1 MSVKRT
7 AVIIAAVAVAAA
19 IPAVAAQAGTTPPDP
34 KTVTID
40 VAVDSH
46 LGDTSAVIDCGPFG
60 YQRSGPEG
68 DGTLI
73 LANVYA
79 PTKVRCTVTLRG

>member
-1 MSVKRT
+1 MRRALIVL
-7 AVIIAAVAVAAA
+7 AVAVAAV
-19 IPAVAAQAGTTPPDP
+19 IPAVAAQAGTPPPAP
-34 KTVTID
+34 KTSTIA

-46 LGDTSAVIDCGPFG
+46 LGDTTAVIDCGPFG
-60 YQRSGPEG
+60 VQTAPAG

-79 PTKVRCTVTLRG
+79 PTKVRCTITLKG

>member
-1 MSVKRT
+1 VRRAALVATAGALIALLSVVVGRADATTPAPAPRT
-7 AVIIAAVAVAAA
+7 A
-19 IPAVAAQAGTTPPDP
+19 
-34 KTVTID
+34 TID

-46 LGDTSAVIDCGPFG
+46 LGDTSAVIDCGAFG
-60 YQRSGPEG
+60 VQHTVNG

-79 PTKVRCTVTLRG
+79 NAKVRCTITLRG

>member
-1 MSVKRT
+1 MRRILIVLGI
-7 AVIIAAVAVAAA
+7 ALAAAV
-19 IPAVAAQAGTTPPDP
+19 PAVAAQAGTTPPAP
-34 KTVTID
+34 KTVTVD

-46 LGDTSAVIDCGPFG
+46 LGDTQAVIDCGPLG

-79 PTKVRCTVTLRG
+79 PTKVHCTITLKG